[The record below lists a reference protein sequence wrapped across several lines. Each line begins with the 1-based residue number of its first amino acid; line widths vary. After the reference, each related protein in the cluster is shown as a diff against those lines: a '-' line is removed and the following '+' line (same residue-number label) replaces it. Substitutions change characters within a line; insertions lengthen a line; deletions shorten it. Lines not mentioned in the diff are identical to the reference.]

1 MRELLRS
8 KARAEMQRAGYT
20 KLNKPTR
27 TMQGYG
33 PSIFAQ
39 RWREFI

>member
-1 MRELLRS
+1 MTA
-8 KARAEMQRAGYT
+8 KTARAAMKRKGYT
-20 KLNKPTR
+20 RLNKPTIA
-27 TMQGYG
+27 TNGYG

>member
-8 KARAEMQRAGYT
+8 KARANMLRKGYIRI
-20 KLNKPTR
+20 NKPTR

-39 RWREFI
+39 QWREFI

>member
-8 KARAEMQRAGYT
+8 KSRAAMKWAGYT
-20 KLNKPTR
+20 RLNKPTR

-33 PSIFAQ
+33 PSIFAK

>member
-8 KARAEMQRAGYT
+8 KAQATMVRKGYIR
-20 KLNKPTR
+20 LNKPTY
-27 TMQGYG
+27 TQQGRG

>member
-1 MRELLRS
+1 MRELFRS
-8 KARAEMQRAGYT
+8 KACAAMTAKGYT
-20 KLNKPTR
+20 RLNKPTR

-39 RWREFI
+39 LWRKFC